1 MPTAASVFVLF
12 TQASTVTTDQRCRS
26 SSLVKRISYLANKD
40 YGMLTFPPALHARLA
55 ESKRA
60 SRDTFHEKHVSRQ
73 CRDKQSYVTWVR

>member
-40 YGMLTFPPALHARLA
+40 YGMLPFPPALTLA
-55 ESKRA
+55 SL
-60 SRDTFHEKHVSRQ
+60 SRSGLHEIHFTKSTSPDNVGTSSHM
-73 CRDKQSYVTWVR
+73 